1 MDECKASVVALISKN
16 GKVLLIKRKENKND
30 PWSGQIAL
38 PGGRRENE
46 ENCKDTAI
54 RECSEEV
61 GIKPDKL
68 IELGIYYP
76 RNMKSLLVKAYMSCI
91 SEEILPN
98 IQKEEVDYAFWA
110 KISDLKK
117 GEDEAFYYNGHRIWG
132 MTYRILKDII
142 DKKMYEICIQP
153 GNDTS

>member
-1 MDECKASVVALISKN
+1 MSECKASVVALISKN
-16 GKVLLIKRKENKND
+16 GKVLLIKRRENKND
-30 PWSGQIAL
+30 PWSGHVAL

-46 ENCKDTAI
+46 EDCKATAI
-54 RECSEEV
+54 RECLEEV
-61 GIKPDKL
+61 GIKPCKL
-68 IELGIYYP
+68 IELGIYSP
-76 RNMKSLLVKAYMSCI
+76 HNMRSLPVKAFMSCI
-91 SEEILPN
+91 DEEITPR
-98 IQKEEVDYAFWA
+98 IQKEEVDHAFWV

-117 GEDEAFYYNGHRIWG
+117 GEDEAFYYNGYRIWG